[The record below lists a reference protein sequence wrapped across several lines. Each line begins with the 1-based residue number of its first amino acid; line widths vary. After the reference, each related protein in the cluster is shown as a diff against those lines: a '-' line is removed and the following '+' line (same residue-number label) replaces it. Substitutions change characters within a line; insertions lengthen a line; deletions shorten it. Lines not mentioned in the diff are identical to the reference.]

1 MKCEDLC
8 RCSQDGSH
16 GIWIEKPFHIAADS
30 IRETDSIN
38 KGVYEEN
45 PFLVELKPRVRTYRE
60 KTRSSII
67 GSKEKKWKY
76 AGSCWN
82 SKKKKCRKYASLKKW
97 GK

>member
-1 MKCEDLC
+1 MKCEDLA
-8 RCSQDGSH
+8 DAHKMAAMVFGL
-16 GIWIEKPFHIAADS
+16 EKPFHIAADS

-60 KTRSSII
+60 KTRRSSII
-67 GSKEKKWKY
+67 EAKEKKWKY

-82 SKKKKCRKYASLKKW
+82 SKEEMQKNTPA
-97 GK
+97 